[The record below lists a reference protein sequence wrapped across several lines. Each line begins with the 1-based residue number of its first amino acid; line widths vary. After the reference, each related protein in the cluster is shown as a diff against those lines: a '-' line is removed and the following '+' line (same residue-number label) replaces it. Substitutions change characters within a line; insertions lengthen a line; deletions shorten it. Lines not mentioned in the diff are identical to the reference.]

1 MSFKSAVKRRK
12 DEIAL
17 TNTIDGFPA
26 CAERRYK
33 VNASRSSSVHSNAD
47 SCTLDA
53 TFVVDV
59 IAAFEDDSSGLL
71 SFFFF
76 VTESLTSQSLT
87 RP

>member
-1 MSFKSAVKRRK
+1 MVFRR
-12 DEIAL
+12 L
-17 TNTIDGFPA
+17 
-26 CAERRYK
+26 AERRYK

-59 IAAFEDDSSGLL
+59 IAAFDDDSSGLL

-76 VTESLTSQSLT
+76 VTESLHVAKLDAAVKWNHFHEITH
-87 RP
+87 RVRRR